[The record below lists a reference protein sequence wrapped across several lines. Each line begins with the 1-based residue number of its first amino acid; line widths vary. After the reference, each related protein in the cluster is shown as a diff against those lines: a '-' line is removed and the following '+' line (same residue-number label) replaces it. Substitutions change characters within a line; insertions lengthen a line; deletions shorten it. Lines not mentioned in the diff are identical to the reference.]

1 MSEVVVLQAQK
12 RTITGRKVGA
22 LRREGKLP
30 AVMYGSDFEST
41 PILLDL
47 HETSLAL
54 RGVSSSTVITIDLEG
69 KKHVCL
75 VQDQQIDYLRNQ
87 MKHCD
92 FRVLTAGVAI
102 SAMVPLNFVGEAPAV
117 ESFGGILMT
126 TLNEIEVEAKP
137 TDLPGSLDVDLSV
150 LTDLGVNIQVGD
162 IAVPN
167 GVTILSDPEVM
178 VATVTAP
185 AMEEEEEAEEALFDE
200 EVEPEVIEKGKQEDE
215 EFED

>member
-1 MSEVVVLQAQK
+1 MSEVVLQAQK
-12 RTITGRKVGA
+12 RTVTGRKVGA

-47 HETSLAL
+47 HETSLAM
-54 RGVSSSTVITIDLEG
+54 RSVSSSTVITIDLEG
-69 KKHVCL
+69 EKHACL

-117 ESFGGILMT
+117 ESFGGVLMT

-137 TDLPGSLDVDLSV
+137 NDLPASLDVDLSV
-150 LTDLGVNIQVGD
+150 LTDLGVNILVGD
-162 IAVPN
+162 VAVPN
-167 GVTILSDPEVM
+167 GVTVLSDPEVM
-178 VATVTAP
+178 VATVTVP
-185 AMEEEEEAEEALFDE
+185 AMEEEEEEDEELFDE
-200 EVEPEVIEKGKQEDE
+200 DMEPEVIEKGKQDE
-215 EFED
+215 EDFED